1 VKVPLVLQV
10 IITIIGAFLSVILTK
25 FLITNGRAIAE
36 NGRAIAE
43 NGRAIAETNAETRKA
58 IAETS
63 AETRKAIAETSAESR
78 RRFKEVLERF
88 DERTALIARLI
99 VAKGEERKELMERLA

>member
-1 VKVPLVLQV
+1 MPLVLQV

-43 NGRAIAETNAETRKA
+43 TN
-58 IAETS
+58 